1 MPKRIDRGIFV
12 EFVPTREEKE
22 QAALKKIVKKQDKEL
37 RELRALVE
45 SLISKEGKKHESQ

>member
-45 SLISKEGKKHESQ
+45 SLISKEEKKYESQ